1 MTSQVTKVTYLKV
14 FNMSK
19 SKIDFDLGKIDKAL
33 LSSFQKHKTEIKL
46 LFDRYTLR
54 DTGNLINTSEAIDT
68 DSGIAIEYTADYAP
82 YVYRIKTISTQ
93 VKTLGSFIPY
103 KPTKSIGGERNWRNE
118 SRLYNYPYNFIND
131 KWFIGKSNFKNLN
144 IYKEE

>member
-19 SKIDFDLGKIDKAL
+19 SNTDHVIDNIDEAI
-33 LSSFQKHKTEIKL
+33 LSSFQQHKTEIKL

-54 DTGNLINTSEAIDT
+54 DTGNLINTSEAVDT

-82 YVYRIKTISTQ
+82 YVYHRDDITPSTPGTSSYWDDKAVESAEFAKILDRIKEDAVDI
-93 VKTLGSFIPY
+93 
-103 KPTKSIGGERNWRNE
+103 
-118 SRLYNYPYNFIND
+118 INR
-131 KWFIGKSNFKNLN
+131 K
-144 IYKEE
+144 

>member
-19 SKIDFDLGKIDKAL
+19 SNTDHVIDNIDEAI

-54 DTGNLINTSEAIDT
+54 DTGNLINTAEVVDT
-68 DSGIAIEYTADYAP
+68 DSGIAIDYTADYAP
-82 YVYRIKTISTQ
+82 YVYHRDDITPSTPGTSSYWDDKAVESAEFSKILDRIKEDAVDTINR
-93 VKTLGSFIPY
+93 K
-103 KPTKSIGGERNWRNE
+103 
-118 SRLYNYPYNFIND
+118 
-131 KWFIGKSNFKNLN
+131 
-144 IYKEE
+144 

>member
-19 SKIDFDLGKIDKAL
+19 SKIDFDIGKLDKSV
-33 LSSFQKHKTEIKL
+33 LSSLQLHKTEIKL

-68 DSGIAIEYTADYAP
+68 DNGIAIVYTADYAP
-82 YVYRIKTISTQ
+82 YVYHRDDITPSTPGTSSYWDDKAVESAEFAKILDRIKEDAVDI
-93 VKTLGSFIPY
+93 
-103 KPTKSIGGERNWRNE
+103 
-118 SRLYNYPYNFIND
+118 
-131 KWFIGKSNFKNLN
+131 LN
-144 IYKEE
+144 RK

>member
-19 SKIDFDLGKIDKAL
+19 SKIEQVIDNIDEAI
-33 LSSFQKHKTEIKL
+33 LSSFQQHKTEIKL

-82 YVYRIKTISTQ
+82 YVYHRDDITPSTPGTSSYWDDKAVESAEFSKILDRIKEDAVDTINR
-93 VKTLGSFIPY
+93 K
-103 KPTKSIGGERNWRNE
+103 
-118 SRLYNYPYNFIND
+118 
-131 KWFIGKSNFKNLN
+131 
-144 IYKEE
+144 

>member
-1 MTSQVTKVTYLKV
+1 MTSQVTKVTCLKV

-54 DTGNLINTSEAIDT
+54 DTGNLINTAEVIDT
-68 DSGIAIEYTADYAP
+68 DSGIAIDYTADYSP
-82 YVYRIKTISTQ
+82 YVYHRDDITPSTPGTSSYWDDKAVESAEFSKILDRIKEDAVDTINR
-93 VKTLGSFIPY
+93 K
-103 KPTKSIGGERNWRNE
+103 
-118 SRLYNYPYNFIND
+118 
-131 KWFIGKSNFKNLN
+131 
-144 IYKEE
+144 

>member
-19 SKIDFDLGKIDKAL
+19 SEIDFDADKVNKAI
-33 LSSFQKHKTEIKL
+33 LSSFQQHKTEIKL

-68 DSGIAIEYTADYAP
+68 DSGIAIEYTADYAH
-82 YVYRIKTISTQ
+82 YVYHRDDITPSTPGTSSYWDDKAVESAEFSKILDRIKEDAVDI
-93 VKTLGSFIPY
+93 
-103 KPTKSIGGERNWRNE
+103 
-118 SRLYNYPYNFIND
+118 INR
-131 KWFIGKSNFKNLN
+131 K
-144 IYKEE
+144 

>member
-19 SKIDFDLGKIDKAL
+19 SNTDRVIDNIDEAI

-54 DTGNLINTSEAIDT
+54 DTGNLINTSEAVDT
-68 DSGIAIEYTADYAP
+68 DNGIAIEYTADYAP
-82 YVYRIKTISTQ
+82 YVYHRDDITPSTPGTSSYWDDKAVESAEFSKILDRIKEDAVDTINR
-93 VKTLGSFIPY
+93 K
-103 KPTKSIGGERNWRNE
+103 
-118 SRLYNYPYNFIND
+118 
-131 KWFIGKSNFKNLN
+131 
-144 IYKEE
+144 

>member
-19 SKIDFDLGKIDKAL
+19 SKIDFDLCKIDKAL

-54 DTGNLINTSEAIDT
+54 DTGNLINTAEAIDT
-68 DSGIAIEYTADYAP
+68 DNGIAIEYTANYSP
-82 YVYRIKTISTQ
+82 YVYHRDDITPSTPGTSSYWDDKAGESAEFSKILDRIKEDAVDTINR
-93 VKTLGSFIPY
+93 K
-103 KPTKSIGGERNWRNE
+103 
-118 SRLYNYPYNFIND
+118 
-131 KWFIGKSNFKNLN
+131 
-144 IYKEE
+144 

>member
-1 MTSQVTKVTYLKV
+1 
-14 FNMSK
+14 MSK

-68 DSGIAIEYTADYAP
+68 DSGIAIDYTADYSP
-82 YVYRIKTISTQ
+82 YVYHRDDITPSTPGTSSYWDDKAVESAEFSKILDRIKEDA
-93 VKTLGSFIPY
+93 VDK
-103 KPTKSIGGERNWRNE
+103 
-118 SRLYNYPYNFIND
+118 INR
-131 KWFIGKSNFKNLN
+131 K
-144 IYKEE
+144 

>member
-1 MTSQVTKVTYLKV
+1 MTSQVTKVTCLKV

-54 DTGNLINTSEAIDT
+54 DTGNLINTAEAVDT
-68 DSGIAIEYTADYAP
+68 DNGIAIEYTANYSP
-82 YVYRIKTISTQ
+82 YVYHRDDITPSTPGTSSYWDDKAGESAEFSKILDRIKEDAVDTINR
-93 VKTLGSFIPY
+93 K
-103 KPTKSIGGERNWRNE
+103 
-118 SRLYNYPYNFIND
+118 
-131 KWFIGKSNFKNLN
+131 
-144 IYKEE
+144 

>member
-19 SKIDFDLGKIDKAL
+19 SNTDHVIDNIDEAI

-82 YVYRIKTISTQ
+82 YVYHRDDITPSTPGTSSYWDDKAVESAEFSKILDRIKEDAVDTINR
-93 VKTLGSFIPY
+93 K
-103 KPTKSIGGERNWRNE
+103 
-118 SRLYNYPYNFIND
+118 
-131 KWFIGKSNFKNLN
+131 
-144 IYKEE
+144 